1 MLKDAFLVPSFHR
14 LVCYG
19 TYVLVP
25 FVLHY
30 HLLTRD
36 DCFLLA
42 VPCFTPAFPGVLLYS
57 QALLGITVEWNSCCI
72 YRRNNVVISD

>member
-1 MLKDAFLVPSFHR
+1 MLKDAFLVLIFHH

-19 TYVLVP
+19 TYILVP

-42 VPCFTPAFPGVLLYS
+42 VPCFTPAFPGVLSCRLHRPYWES
-57 QALLGITVEWNSCCI
+57 LWNGTVAAYTAETMS
-72 YRRNNVVISD
+72 